1 MKHFVDVD
9 DFQDGSRPPAIDWV
23 EWLLNGIFAT
33 AGAAM
38 MAYIAFL
45 AMQAYIKL

>member
-1 MKHFVDVD
+1 MKYYDNLD
-9 DFQDGSRPPAIDWV
+9 DFQDDSRSPAIDWV
-23 EWLLNGIFAT
+23 EWLLNRIFAT

-45 AMQAYIKL
+45 AMQAYMKL